1 MEKRTGYQ
9 DSTNCKLIIL
19 LVILI
24 MLILS
29 TVVMNS
35 LVNIESATVT
45 ITVVDK
51 ETVRLRYAGS
61 YGLIHCKDQ
70 EGNFKDYEIRDSW
83 INGVNHKD
91 LMDVLRVDGTYKL
104 KVKGTVIPIIN
115 PRQDIVKVLEV
126 IED

>member
-9 DSTNCKLIIL
+9 DSTNRKLIIL
-19 LVILI
+19 LVILV

-29 TVVMNS
+29 TAVMNS

-83 INGVNHKD
+83 INGVNRKD

-104 KVKGTVIPIIN
+104 KIKGTVIPIIN

>member
-1 MEKRTGYQ
+1 MGYQ
-9 DSTNCKLIIL
+9 DKTNRNIIIL

-24 MLILS
+24 VSILG

-35 LVNIESATVT
+35 LVNIESDTVI

-70 EGNFKDYEIRDSW
+70 EGNFKDYEVRNSW
-83 INGVNHKD
+83 ENGVNRKD
-91 LMDVLRVDGTYKL
+91 LMDALKVDGTYKL
-104 KVKGTVIPIIN
+104 EVKGTVIPVIN
-115 PRQDIVKVLEV
+115 PRQDIVKILDVVES
-126 IED
+126 

>member
-1 MEKRTGYQ
+1 MVKNTGYQ
-9 DSTNCKLIIL
+9 NNINRKLIIL

-24 MLILS
+24 MLILG
-29 TVVMNS
+29 TVVVNS

-70 EGNFKDYEIRDSW
+70 EGNFKDYEVRDSW
-83 INGVNHKD
+83 INGVNRKD
-91 LMDVLRVDGTYKL
+91 LMDSLRVAGTYKL
-104 KVKGTVIPIIN
+104 EVKGTVIPIIN
-115 PRQDIVKVLEV
+115 PRQDIVKVLDV
-126 IED
+126 IES

>member
-1 MEKRTGYQ
+1 MVKNTGYQ
-9 DSTNCKLIIL
+9 NNINRKLIIL

-24 MLILS
+24 MLILG
-29 TVVMNS
+29 TVVVNS

-70 EGNFKDYEIRDSW
+70 EGNFKDYEVRDSW
-83 INGVNHKD
+83 INGVNRKD
-91 LMDVLRVDGTYKL
+91 LMDSLRVDGTYKIE
-104 KVKGTVIPIIN
+104 VKGTVIPIIN
-115 PRQDIVKVLEV
+115 PRQDIVKVLDV
-126 IED
+126 IES

>member
-1 MEKRTGYQ
+1 MVKNTGYQ
-9 DSTNCKLIIL
+9 NNINRKLIIL

-24 MLILS
+24 MLILG
-29 TVVMNS
+29 TVVVNS

-104 KVKGTVIPIIN
+104 EVKGTVIPIIN

>member
-1 MEKRTGYQ
+1 
-9 DSTNCKLIIL
+9 
-19 LVILI
+19 
-24 MLILS
+24 MLILG
-29 TVVMNS
+29 TVVVNS

-70 EGNFKDYEIRDSW
+70 EGNFKDYEVRDSW
-83 INGVNHKD
+83 VDEVNRKD
-91 LMDVLRVDGTYKL
+91 LMNILRVDGTYKVE
-104 KVKGTVIPIIN
+104 VKGTVIPIIN
-115 PRQDIVKVLEV
+115 PRQDIVKVLGV

>member
-1 MEKRTGYQ
+1 MEKKTGYQ
-9 DSTNCKLIIL
+9 DSTNRKLIIL
-19 LVILI
+19 LVILV

-70 EGNFKDYEIRDSW
+70 EGDFKDYEIRDSW
-83 INGVNHKD
+83 INGVNRKD

-104 KVKGTVIPIIN
+104 EVKGTVIPIIN

>member
-61 YGLIHCKDQ
+61 YGLIQCKDQ

-83 INGVNHKD
+83 INGVNRKD

-104 KVKGTVIPIIN
+104 EVKGTVIPIIN
-115 PRQDIVKVLEV
+115 PRQDVVKVLEV

>member
-9 DSTNCKLIIL
+9 DSTNHKLIIL

-83 INGVNHKD
+83 INGVNRKD

-104 KVKGTVIPIIN
+104 EVKGTVIPIIN

>member
-1 MEKRTGYQ
+1 MVKNSGYQ
-9 DSTNCKLIIL
+9 NNINRKLIIL

-24 MLILS
+24 MLTLG
-29 TVVMNS
+29 TVVVNS

-70 EGNFKDYEIRDSW
+70 EGNFKDYEVRDSW
-83 INGVNHKD
+83 INGVNRKD
-91 LMDVLRVDGTYKL
+91 LMDSLRVDGTYKL
-104 KVKGTVIPIIN
+104 EVKGTVIPIIN
-115 PRQDIVKVLEV
+115 PRQDIVKVLDV
-126 IED
+126 IES

>member
-1 MEKRTGYQ
+1 MVKNTGYQ
-9 DSTNCKLIIL
+9 NNINRKLIIL

-24 MLILS
+24 MLILG
-29 TVVMNS
+29 TVVVNS

-70 EGNFKDYEIRDSW
+70 EGNFKDYEVRDSW
-83 INGVNHKD
+83 INGVNRKD
-91 LMDVLRVDGTYKL
+91 LMDSLRVDGTYKL
-104 KVKGTVIPIIN
+104 EVKGTVIPIIN
-115 PRQDIVKVLEV
+115 PRQDIVKVLDV
-126 IED
+126 IES

>member
-1 MEKRTGYQ
+1 MEKKTGYQ
-9 DSTNCKLIIL
+9 VSINRKLIIL
-19 LVILI
+19 LVILV

-70 EGNFKDYEIRDSW
+70 EGDFKDYEIRDSW
-83 INGVNHKD
+83 INGVNRKD

-104 KVKGTVIPIIN
+104 EVKGTVIPIIN

>member
-9 DSTNCKLIIL
+9 DSINRKLIIL
-19 LVILI
+19 LVILV

-29 TVVMNS
+29 TAVMNS

-83 INGVNHKD
+83 INGVNRKD

>member
-9 DSTNCKLIIL
+9 DSTNRKLIIL
-19 LVILI
+19 LFVLI
-24 MLILS
+24 MLMLG
-29 TVVMNS
+29 TFVTNS
-35 LVNIESATVT
+35 LVNIERDTVT

-83 INGVNHKD
+83 VNGVNRKD

-104 KVKGTVIPIIN
+104 EVKGTVIPIIN

>member
-9 DSTNCKLIIL
+9 DSTNRKLIIL
-19 LVILI
+19 LFVLI
-24 MLILS
+24 MLMLG
-29 TVVMNS
+29 TFVTNS
-35 LVNIESATVT
+35 LVNIKRDTVT

-83 INGVNHKD
+83 VNGVNCKD
-91 LMDVLRVDGTYKL
+91 LMNVLRVDGTYKL
-104 KVKGTVIPIIN
+104 EVKGTVIPIIN
-115 PRQDIVKVLEV
+115 PRQDVVKVLKV

>member
-1 MEKRTGYQ
+1 MEKRAGYQ
-9 DSTNCKLIIL
+9 DSTNRKLIIL
-19 LVILI
+19 LFVLI
-24 MLILS
+24 MLMLG
-29 TVVMNS
+29 TFVTNS
-35 LVNIESATVT
+35 LVNIERDTVT

-70 EGNFKDYEIRDSW
+70 EGNFKDYEVRDSW
-83 INGVNHKD
+83 VDGVNRKD
-91 LMDVLRVDGTYKL
+91 LMNVLRVDGTYKL
-104 KVKGTVIPIIN
+104 EVKGTVIPIIN

>member
-9 DSTNCKLIIL
+9 DSTNRKLIIL
-19 LVILI
+19 LFVLI
-24 MLILS
+24 MLMLGTFI
-29 TVVMNS
+29 TNS
-35 LVNIESATVT
+35 LVNIERDTVT

-70 EGNFKDYEIRDSW
+70 EGNFKDYEVRDSW
-83 INGVNHKD
+83 VDGVNRKD
-91 LMDVLRVDGTYKL
+91 LMNILRVDGTYKL
-104 KVKGTVIPIIN
+104 EVKGTVIPIIN

>member
-1 MEKRTGYQ
+1 
-9 DSTNCKLIIL
+9 
-19 LVILI
+19 
-24 MLILS
+24 
-29 TVVMNS
+29 MNS

-104 KVKGTVIPIIN
+104 EVKGTVIPIIN

>member
-70 EGNFKDYEIRDSW
+70 GGNFKDYEIRDSW

-104 KVKGTVIPIIN
+104 EVKGTVIPIIN

>member
-1 MEKRTGYQ
+1 MVKNAEHQ
-9 DSTNCKLIIL
+9 NSTNRKLIIL
-19 LVILI
+19 LIVLN
-24 MLILS
+24 MLMLGTFII
-29 TVVMNS
+29 NS
-35 LVNIESATVT
+35 LVNIERDTVT

-70 EGNFKDYEIRDSW
+70 EGNLKDYEVRDSW
-83 INGVNHKD
+83 VDEVNRKD
-91 LMDVLRVDGTYKL
+91 LINILRVDGTYKL
-104 KVKGTVIPIIN
+104 EVKGTVIPIIN

>member
-1 MEKRTGYQ
+1 MEKKTGYQ
-9 DSTNCKLIIL
+9 DSTNRKLIIL
-19 LVILI
+19 LVILV

-61 YGLIHCKDQ
+61 YGLIHCK
-70 EGNFKDYEIRDSW
+70 N
-83 INGVNHKD
+83 
-91 LMDVLRVDGTYKL
+91 
-104 KVKGTVIPIIN
+104 
-115 PRQDIVKVLEV
+115 
-126 IED
+126 

>member
-9 DSTNCKLIIL
+9 DSTNRKLIIL

-104 KVKGTVIPIIN
+104 EVKGTVIPIIN

>member
-19 LVILI
+19 FVILI

-35 LVNIESATVT
+35 LVNIESVTVT

-83 INGVNHKD
+83 INGVNRKD

-104 KVKGTVIPIIN
+104 EVKGTVIPIIN
-115 PRQDIVKVLEV
+115 PRQDVVKVLEV

>member
-104 KVKGTVIPIIN
+104 EVKGTVIPIIN

>member
-1 MEKRTGYQ
+1 MERRTGYQ
-9 DSTNCKLIIL
+9 DSTNRKLIIL

-70 EGNFKDYEIRDSW
+70 EGNFKDYEVRDSW
-83 INGVNHKD
+83 INGVNRKD
-91 LMDVLRVDGTYKL
+91 LMDSLRVDGTYKL
-104 KVKGTVIPIIN
+104 EVKGTVIPIIN
-115 PRQDIVKVLEV
+115 PRQDIVKVLDV
-126 IED
+126 IES

>member
-1 MEKRTGYQ
+1 MVKNTGYQ
-9 DSTNCKLIIL
+9 NNINRKLIIL

-24 MLILS
+24 MLILG
-29 TVVMNS
+29 TVVVNS

-70 EGNFKDYEIRDSW
+70 EGNFKDYEVKDSW
-83 INGVNHKD
+83 INGVNRKD
-91 LMDVLRVDGTYKL
+91 LMDSLRVDGTYKL
-104 KVKGTVIPIIN
+104 EVKGTVIPIIN
-115 PRQDIVKVLEV
+115 PRQDIVKVLDV
-126 IED
+126 IES

>member
-1 MEKRTGYQ
+1 MVKNTGYQ
-9 DSTNCKLIIL
+9 NNINRKLIIL

-24 MLILS
+24 MLILG
-29 TVVMNS
+29 TVVVNS

-70 EGNFKDYEIRDSW
+70 EGNFKDYEVRDSW
-83 INGVNHKD
+83 INGVNRKD
-91 LMDVLRVDGTYKL
+91 LMDSLRVDCTYKL
-104 KVKGTVIPIIN
+104 EVKGTVIPIIN
-115 PRQDIVKVLEV
+115 PRQDIVKVLDV
-126 IED
+126 IES

>member
-9 DSTNCKLIIL
+9 DSTNRKLIIL

-24 MLILS
+24 MLILG
-29 TVVMNS
+29 TVVVNS

-70 EGNFKDYEIRDSW
+70 EGNFKDYEVRDSW
-83 INGVNHKD
+83 INGVNRKD
-91 LMDVLRVDGTYKL
+91 LMDFLRVDGTYKL
-104 KVKGTVIPIIN
+104 EVKGTVIPIIN
-115 PRQDIVKVLEV
+115 PRQDIVKVLDV
-126 IED
+126 IES

>member
-9 DSTNCKLIIL
+9 DSTNRKLIIL
-19 LVILI
+19 LVILV

-83 INGVNHKD
+83 INGVNRKD

-104 KVKGTVIPIIN
+104 EVKGTVIPIIN